1 MKNKVILHILDTRK
15 YTYNDLLSLTML
27 NEEELSLFDKYHV
40 LSVKKE
46 KLVSYYF
53 KKKYVG
59 DYFLNEF
66 GKPLSNNIY
75 FNISDSKGIVVIA
88 LSKEND
94 VGVDIEILKPK
105 DEDLVKYVC
114 NDEEY
119 KYVKNEVDFLSI
131 WTNKESLVKCV
142 GTGIKNNIKSIPS
155 LPINGKKEYNE
166 NIYYSKS
173 VKYNDSIISITLK
186 GENEFDYELIVE
198 DNKWTRNHY

>member
-75 FNISDSKGIVVIA
+75 FNIRNI
-88 LSKEND
+88 
-94 VGVDIEILKPK
+94 IL
-105 DEDLVKYVC
+105 
-114 NDEEY
+114 
-119 KYVKNEVDFLSI
+119 
-131 WTNKESLVKCV
+131 
-142 GTGIKNNIKSIPS
+142 
-155 LPINGKKEYNE
+155 
-166 NIYYSKS
+166 
-173 VKYNDSIISITLK
+173 
-186 GENEFDYELIVE
+186 
-198 DNKWTRNHY
+198 